1 MLRFK
6 FLSMGFLLLTTV
18 LWSQQ
23 PISLDQALQTALT
36 NNRNTQNASRDIEM
50 AQKQRWETIATGL
63 PQISASAGYNKAIE
77 QPTSLIPAEFFGG
90 NAGEFT
96 EIQFGT
102 EQSVDAQARVDQL
115 IFDGSYLV
123 GLQASKIFLTISKQ
137 AKIKTDLK
145 VRRVVTDAYIN
156 MLLAIEQVEVL
167 SNNVANVEKTLSETQ
182 KIAENGLIE
191 EELVQ
196 QLRITLSSLKSS
208 LDYSQ
213 RMVPVTKKM
222 LNLVMGLPLSSPVV
236 PSETLLS
243 LCIKQLGVETDSM
256 LDLEQNIDYQI
267 ALNDQ
272 RSQELL
278 HKLERFRALPTIS
291 AFASG
296 GYDGYNDAFEFLEKG
311 QSWFGRASIGFSINL
326 PVFSS
331 GGRHARTQRAKINV
345 EKAKTQVEETE
356 AQLMLRWASL
366 QNQYT
371 LALENFK
378 RSQENLSL
386 SESIEQKNQIKFN
399 EGIVGSFTLRD
410 AQTQLYQA
418 QNEYLTSMQAVIQA
432 RTALDILLYTTPKN
446 EKK

>member
-1 MLRFK
+1 MLKFK
-6 FLSMGFLLLTTV
+6 LLPLSFFLLASA
-18 LWSQQ
+18 LWGQQ
-23 PISLDQALQTALT
+23 PLSLDQALQEALR
-36 NNRNTQNASRDIEM
+36 NNRSAQNADRDIEI

-90 NAGEFT
+90 NPGEFA

-102 EQSVDAQARVDQL
+102 EQSVDAQARVNQL
-115 IFDGSYLV
+115 VFDGSYLV

-137 AKIKTDLK
+137 AKIKTDLE
-145 VRRVVTDAYIN
+145 VRRVVTDAYVN
-156 MLLAIEQVEVL
+156 MLLATEQVAVL
-167 SNNVANVEKTLSETQ
+167 SNNVANVEKTLMETQ
-182 KIAENGLIE
+182 KIADNGLVE

-196 QLRITLSSLKSS
+196 QLRITLSSLQSA

-222 LNLVMGLPLSSPVV
+222 LNLVMGKPLADPIT
-236 PSETLLS
+236 PSDSLLG
-243 LCIKQLGVETDSM
+243 LCIKQTSSENDAA

-267 ALNDQ
+267 AQNDQ

-278 HKLERFRALPTIS
+278 LKLERFRALPTIS

-296 GYDGYNDAFEFLEKG
+296 GYDGYSDAFDFLERD
-311 QSWFGRASIGFSINL
+311 QSWFGRASLGFSINL
-326 PVFSS
+326 PIFSS
-331 GGRHARTQRAKINV
+331 GGRQARTQRAKINV
-345 EKAKTQVEETE
+345 DKAKTQVEETE
-356 AQLMLRWASL
+356 AQLMLQWTSL

-378 RSQENLSL
+378 RSQENLTL
-386 SESIEQKNQIKFN
+386 AENIEEKNQIKFN
-399 EGIVGSFTLRD
+399 EGIVGSFTLRE

-418 QNEYLTSMQAVIQA
+418 QNEYLTSMQSVIQA
-432 RTALDILLYTTPKN
+432 RTALDILLHTTPKN